1 MSVIVR
7 GQQQAISKQEQQQ
20 PQEPKD
26 QKPKP
31 PPSQPP
37 QPQPPQPRSQSKWS
51 STYRTSASRHSASL
65 WRVVRS
71 RHGCRAPLKPR
82 FWGLLGSA
90 KQAYYR
96 THQTTTHRKIYKNC
110 LVCDTC
116 IRELMVLDVPPQKR
130 FPADNFA
137 EWNNG
142 HPLGLRT
149 VHAYVLVYDMGNL
162 ETFQYCR
169 SMRDQIL
176 DSFSHRDFSIIV
188 VGNKFDNV
196 TEAQA
201 NSQELKDISTLVR
214 KHWRCGYVECSAQ
227 YNYKIGDVFRELMGC
242 TSTGGGGGAGGG
254 GGMAGVGGLV
264 GTEYSQSTR
273 NKGRCTIL

>member
-1 MSVIVR
+1 
-7 GQQQAISKQEQQQ
+7 
-20 PQEPKD
+20 
-26 QKPKP
+26 
-31 PPSQPP
+31 
-37 QPQPPQPRSQSKWS
+37 
-51 STYRTSASRHSASL
+51 
-65 WRVVRS
+65 
-71 RHGCRAPLKPR
+71 
-82 FWGLLGSA
+82 
-90 KQAYYR
+90 
-96 THQTTTHRKIYKNC
+96 
-110 LVCDTC
+110 
-116 IRELMVLDVPPQKR
+116 MVLDVPPQKR

-188 VGNKFDNV
+188 VGNKYDNV

-201 NSQELKDISTLVR
+201 NSQELKDISTL
-214 KHWRCGYVECSAQ
+214 GAQTSGAAAMSSARRSE

-242 TSTGGGGGAGGG
+242 TSSGSNTSGGGGGGVAGGG
-254 GGMAGVGGLV
+254 GGLV
-264 GTEYSQSTR
+264 GTEFSQSTR

>member
-1 MSVIVR
+1 
-7 GQQQAISKQEQQQ
+7 
-20 PQEPKD
+20 
-26 QKPKP
+26 
-31 PPSQPP
+31 
-37 QPQPPQPRSQSKWS
+37 
-51 STYRTSASRHSASL
+51 
-65 WRVVRS
+65 
-71 RHGCRAPLKPR
+71 
-82 FWGLLGSA
+82 
-90 KQAYYR
+90 
-96 THQTTTHRKIYKNC
+96 
-110 LVCDTC
+110 
-116 IRELMVLDVPPQKR
+116 MVLDVPPQKR

-169 SMRDQIL
+169 SIRDQIL

-188 VGNKFDNV
+188 VGNKYDNV
-196 TEAQA
+196 TEAQV

-242 TSTGGGGGAGGG
+242 SSGGVTGTTG
-254 GGMAGVGGLV
+254 GGLV